1 MRNRRRRVR
10 KLTPNLLRRIVME
23 ERTRV
28 LRENDP
34 IVQGI
39 EDPEKVDAEE
49 VDADEY
55 ANTLEKDLD
64 HLKALK
70 IQESRLRKQL
80 GRISTAKKILVRRLA
95 K

>member
-1 MRNRRRRVR
+1 MSTRRRVR
-10 KLTPNLLRRIVME
+10 RLTPGILRKIVME
-23 ERTRV
+23 ERSRV
-28 LRENDP
+28 MNESDP

-39 EDPEKVDAEE
+39 EDPEKVSADE

-55 ANTLEKDLD
+55 AGSLEKDLD

-70 IQESRLRKQL
+70 ISEARIVESL
-80 GRISTAKKILVRRLA
+80 KKIRGKKASLIKKLS

>member
-1 MRNRRRRVR
+1 MRNRRRVR

-23 ERTRV
+23 ERRRV

-39 EDPEKVDAEE
+39 DDPEKVDAEE

-55 ANTLEKDLD
+55 ADTLEKDLD

>member
-1 MRNRRRRVR
+1 MKNRKRVR
-10 KLTPNLLRRIVME
+10 RLTPNLLRRIVQE
-23 ERTRV
+23 ERSRII
-28 LRENDP
+28 RENDP

-39 EDPEKVDAEE
+39 DDPEKVDAEE

-55 ANTLEKDLD
+55 ADTLEKDLD

-70 IQESRLRKQL
+70 IQESRLRRRLKKV
-80 GRISTAKKILVRRLA
+80 GTAKRILVKKLS